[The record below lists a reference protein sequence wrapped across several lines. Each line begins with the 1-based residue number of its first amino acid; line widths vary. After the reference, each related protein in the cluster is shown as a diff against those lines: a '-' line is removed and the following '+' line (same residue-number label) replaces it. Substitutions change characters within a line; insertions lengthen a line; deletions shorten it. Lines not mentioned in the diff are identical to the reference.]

1 MLLNA
6 IWFVVKKHFGTEKH
20 FSLFF
25 YFGVGYRVA
34 VVVVFASP
42 SLELGFGWMD
52 YKDKA
57 PANLVPRLAVSVSAS

>member
-1 MLLNA
+1 M
-6 IWFVVKKHFGTEKH
+6 VCCKKTFWYRGAL
-20 FSLFF
+20 FFIFF